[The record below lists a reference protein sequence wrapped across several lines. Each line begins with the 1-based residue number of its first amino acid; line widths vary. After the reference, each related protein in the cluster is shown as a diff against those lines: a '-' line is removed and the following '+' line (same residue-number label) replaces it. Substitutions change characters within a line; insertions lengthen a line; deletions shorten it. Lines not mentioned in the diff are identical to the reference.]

1 MTGVKRQQT
10 KTNREVSIMNQLD
23 EKQLQTHVP
32 IVGWLLIVTNALFL
46 VLAAFLFVLLVGIGL
61 AVGEPEARNILSIVG
76 TSLAALFTVLGI
88 PGIVAGAG
96 LLARQAWGRILA
108 IVVAILSLLNFPIG
122 TIIGIYAIWVLLQEA
137 ATAYFK

>member
-1 MTGVKRQQT
+1 
-10 KTNREVSIMNQLD
+10 MNQLD

-46 VLAAFLFVLLVGIGL
+46 LLAAFLFALLVGIGV
-61 AVGEPEARNILSIVG
+61 ATGEPEASRILTIVG

-96 LLARQAWGRILA
+96 VLARRSWGRVLA
-108 IVVAILSLLNFPIG
+108 IVVAVLSLLNFPIG

-137 ATAYFK
+137 ATTYFK

>member
-1 MTGVKRQQT
+1 
-10 KTNREVSIMNQLD
+10 
-23 EKQLQTHVP
+23 
-32 IVGWLLIVTNALFL
+32 

-61 AVGEPEARNILSIVG
+61 AVGEPEARSILSIVG

-108 IVVAILSLLNFPIG
+108 IVVAVLSLLNFPIG
-122 TIIGIYAIWVLLQEA
+122 TIIGIYVIWVLLQEA
-137 ATAYFK
+137 ATTYFK

>member
-1 MTGVKRQQT
+1 
-10 KTNREVSIMNQLD
+10 MNQLD

-46 VLAAFLFVLLVGIGL
+46 LLAAFLFALLVGTGL
-61 AVGEPEARNILSIVG
+61 AIGEPEARSILTITG

-96 LLARQAWGRILA
+96 VLARRSWGRVLA
-108 IVVAILSLLNFPIG
+108 ILVAVLSLLNFPIG
-122 TIIGIYAIWVLLQEA
+122 TIIGIYVIWVLLQEA
-137 ATAYFK
+137 ATTYFK